1 MAASIWNPGSTTNP
15 TLPAVAPVQFVKGT
29 AALPGITFVGD
40 IETGIWSEADGY
52 LNFTV
57 NGITKLTITPTG
69 NVVFGGKFVSSNEV
83 YITASTTIDLGGA
96 ASNSVCITGDNTI
109 TSLGTTYQGPI
120 FVRFTGSP
128 LLAHSS
134 SLLLPGA
141 SNISVTAGATAI
153 FIPKATAGVSDGWIC
168 IMYQSASGTGAATG
182 GGATGAAGNYV
193 FYENDMTVTGDY
205 TLQNGKNAGSFGPIT
220 IDTGVTVTV
229 PTGATWSIV

>member
-15 TLPAVAPVQFVKGT
+15 TLPAVAPVQFVKGS
-29 AALPGITFVGD
+29 AVLPGITFVGD
-40 IETGIWSEADGY
+40 IETGIWSQADGY

-57 NGITKLTITPTG
+57 NGVTKLTLTPTG
-69 NVVFGGKFVSSNEV
+69 DAVFGGKFVSSNEV

-109 TSLGTTYQGPI
+109 TSLGTNYEGPI

-128 LLAHSS
+128 LIAHSS
-134 SLLLPGA
+134 SLQLPGA
-141 SNISVTAGATAI
+141 SNKSITAGDTAI
-153 FIPKATAGVSDGWIC
+153 FMPKATAGVSDGWVMIAFL
-168 IMYQSASGTGAATG
+168 SGATSGTGTG

-205 TLQNGKNAGSFGPIT
+205 TIQNGKNAGSFGPIT
-220 IDTGVTVTV
+220 IDTGVTVTI